1 MFQLFQTNLVIKIL
15 PILFQ
20 KAIYKDDFAVCWTVP
35 CMTHFICETK
45 DRNAEQEPKDLDAWI
60 ILKNV
65 SILVTKSSIA
75 FPPPPPNRLNIEMFH
90 LL

>member
-1 MFQLFQTNLVIKIL
+1 MTLQFAEPCHAWHISYVR
-15 PILFQ
+15 Q
-20 KAIYKDDFAVCWTVP
+20 K
-35 CMTHFICETK
+35 K
-45 DRNAEQEPKDLDAWI
+45 DRSAEQEPKDLDAWI

-75 FPPPPPNRLNIEMFH
+75 LPPPPPPPNRLNIEMFH